1 MTTPR
6 PTAEL
11 VTSPPDLTGAPDL
24 PDWLPDEATLN
35 RLAGEFF
42 AALPGSSPAGAS
54 ALGSPLPGSTGPAG
68 LPTAP
73 MTDSPGGLANAAAP
87 TVPIKVSV
95 RASIMHRGWTCPRD
109 RARSPGSRVTAD
121 PASSPVAASPVD
133 PSLPVDGRA
142 VAGGGP
148 DLPGVAAT
156 EPAAGSGYSPGRSIP
171 DLTEFTSGLLGSEGL
186 GPVLPEGPIVPG
198 LTGLQLA
205 DPGELT
211 PAIPG
216 STAPRPDEP
225 IPGLP
230 ASDQLVGAG
239 GLPNGPPDVTA
250 PMSPGGLSPS
260 AGPPEG
266 VGSVPFSTAGGLAV
280 PSAPGGEQIP
290 PLQGLAGPLPSA
302 GVPGVPASDQVLG
315 GLGAPSGP
323 PDLTAGSGAATTG
336 AGLGAPAPAADQHR
350 TPFAIPAGPTTPTMP
365 AVPGVPGVTG
375 ATGALPGAPA
385 PSDPVPTDAAT
396 RAAAGSPAD
405 VETGDPVPDGLSMP
419 ATPQP
424 PVAVPDAPVPVPTPS
439 TPYYFVAET
448 SPYRGA
454 TEPGLDTLASAA
466 LSPSQVNPPTVDSLP
481 GATGSLPKQPNL
493 SDQPQT
499 LQSPAF
505 YFADRTPTSPS
516 PGAAVGFPDPHP
528 PFDVALV
535 RRDFPILSERV
546 NGKPLVWLDNAA
558 TTQKPQAVLD
568 RLAHFY
574 RHENSNIHRAAHE
587 LAARATD
594 AYEGAR
600 KTVARFIGAG
610 SEKDIVFV
618 RGATEA
624 INLVAKSWGRKNIH
638 RGDEI
643 IISHLEHHAN
653 IVPWQQLI
661 SETGAKLRVI
671 PVDDSGQILLGEYAK
686 LLCDKTKLVSVT
698 QVSNALG
705 TVTPD
710 PADRRDGAPGGRLR
724 ADRRGTV
731 GAAPAGEPA
740 DARGR
745 LLRLLRAQDLRPDRD
760 RRALRQARGARVH
773 AAVGGRRQHDRRR
786 DLREDRVPASAQPVR
801 GRHRQHRRRRRP
813 RRRARLRDPDRAGDG
828 SPTTSIRCWSTRRRG
843 CAPSA
848 VYG

>member
-1 MTTPR
+1 M
-6 PTAEL
+6 
-11 VTSPPDLTGAPDL
+11 
-24 PDWLPDEATLN
+24 
-35 RLAGEFF
+35 
-42 AALPGSSPAGAS
+42 
-54 ALGSPLPGSTGPAG
+54 
-68 LPTAP
+68 
-73 MTDSPGGLANAAAP
+73 
-87 TVPIKVSV
+87 
-95 RASIMHRGWTCPRD
+95 
-109 RARSPGSRVTAD
+109 
-121 PASSPVAASPVD
+121 
-133 PSLPVDGRA
+133 
-142 VAGGGP
+142 
-148 DLPGVAAT
+148 
-156 EPAAGSGYSPGRSIP
+156 
-171 DLTEFTSGLLGSEGL
+171 
-186 GPVLPEGPIVPG
+186 PG

-528 PFDVALV
+528 PFDVAPRPAGLPHPV
-535 RRDFPILSERV
+535 RTGQR
-546 NGKPLVWLDNAA
+546 K
-558 TTQKPQAVLD
+558 AV
-568 RLAHFY
+568 
-574 RHENSNIHRAAHE
+574 
-587 LAARATD
+587 
-594 AYEGAR
+594 G
-600 KTVARFIGAG
+600 VARQCGDDAEAAG
-610 SEKDIVFV
+610 RPRS
-618 RGATEA
+618 A
-624 INLVAKSWGRKNIH
+624 
-638 RGDEI
+638 
-643 IISHLEHHAN
+643 HA
-653 IVPWQQLI
+653 
-661 SETGAKLRVI
+661 
-671 PVDDSGQILLGEYAK
+671 LL
-686 LLCDKTKLVSVT
+686 
-698 QVSNALG
+698 
-705 TVTPD
+705 
-710 PADRRDGAPGGRLR
+710 PARELQHPSRRPRAGGPGDRRL
-724 ADRRGTV
+724 
-731 GAAPAGEPA
+731 
-740 DARGR
+740 RGR
-745 LLRLLRAQDLRPDRD
+745 PEERSP
-760 RRALRQARGARVH
+760 GSSEP
-773 AAVGGRRQHDRRR
+773 DRRR
-786 DLREDRVPASAQPVR
+786 TSSSSAA
-801 GRHRQHRRRRRP
+801 RP
-813 RRRARLRDPDRAGDG
+813 RRSTWSPRAGAAQEH
-828 SPTTSIRCWSTRRRG
+828 PPR
-843 CAPSA
+843 
-848 VYG
+848 